1 MRKLTTSNEPGRV
14 FKSISIENMSLQTSS
29 LISYFSLRL
38 MWSSNFMLIMR
49 DTYSK
54 YTGSQFSPDRSPQL
68 HRVCFAK
75 INRWEMRGHDH
86 NRDNL
91 TPKDVNIL
99 CLHELLL
106 LRAETAHTEVLRCE
120 VWGVRCEVRGVR
132 CEVNNGNVEEG
143 LRPISSRTS
152 LSCPP
157 SNYEAGWW
165 LLMVAGGLFF
175 PYWISL
181 CNLYWTTGSRTGQA
195 RIVSS

>member
-1 MRKLTTSNEPGRV
+1 MEGSPGVLATVTADLGRLNCLVSCLGQRALHTFRTHLQMRKLTTSNDPGRV

-106 LRAETAHTEVLRCE
+106 LRAETAHTEVLRYWGTK
-120 VWGVRCEVRGVR
+120 VWGVRCEVWG
-132 CEVNNGNVEEG
+132 
-143 LRPISSRTS
+143 
-152 LSCPP
+152 
-157 SNYEAGWW
+157 
-165 LLMVAGGLFF
+165 
-175 PYWISL
+175 
-181 CNLYWTTGSRTGQA
+181 
-195 RIVSS
+195 